1 MFDRGLDGD
10 TCMFRVRYIL
20 RQRAC
25 TRVTDGATS
34 TITKTGPFMYST
46 RCLAAASFA
55 ALTFLPAL
63 ATYAADLAA
72 TLRIDQVTVYPQTA
86 AVVRR
91 GEVTVPAGS
100 HRLIIR
106 GLPDPVDPAS
116 LRLSASSRV
125 VRLGGIEIEKIVA
138 TEFASEAERGLRQKL
153 TQLLDRRA
161 EVQDEV
167 PTAEQQLKLIDAI
180 ASAPVDRDAKLVIDG
195 ASLSTT
201 LSTISS
207 GAAAA
212 RAKIR
217 AAKVAIRDLDEQIEA
232 IKAELGKVSTERK
245 NSTEVRAVIEANTAV
260 TVPISLE
267 YRVTDAGWEWLYEAR
282 LDTQSKKMS
291 LGRQAA
297 IRQGSGEDWRD
308 VEVTVTTA
316 KPRINAG
323 TPAIQ
328 SLFVRLTEPRVE
340 SYDSDIQEIVVT
352 ASRRPRG
359 STRFRSEPEE
369 EQSPVITAEEFAT
382 EFTAEY
388 RIPGRATIT
397 SNRQPRM
404 YAVSEE
410 EFEAELVARAVLS
423 AETLA
428 RLEAT
433 FTYERDVPI
442 EAGRLQMYRDGSYI
456 GTAALPLLLPGS
468 DVRVPFGVDERI
480 RINVRDERAESGRR
494 GILSKQIL
502 SEHRRRYEI
511 TSYHATALPIEVVDR
526 VPVPRDSDIKVEV
539 LDGATAPTVRDLDGK
554 AGVLLWKLPGTP
566 KKTESIRHYYSVRY
580 PSDRVLSPT
589 EAGG

>member
-1 MFDRGLDGD
+1 MD
-10 TCMFRVRYIL
+10 
-20 RQRAC
+20 
-25 TRVTDGATS
+25 
-34 TITKTGPFMYST
+34 ST
-46 RCLAAASFA
+46 RYLVAAALAIFTVTA
-55 ALTFLPAL
+55 AP
-63 ATYAADLAA
+63 ATYAADLSA
-72 TLRIDQVTVYPQTA
+72 TLTIDQVTVYPKTA

-106 GLPDPVDPAS
+106 GLPDPVDAGS
-116 LRLSASSRV
+116 LRMSAGSRA

-138 TEFASEAERGLRQKL
+138 TEFVSESERALRKKL
-153 TQLLDRRA
+153 TELADRRA
-161 EVQDEV
+161 EIQDEV
-167 PTAEQQLKLIDAI
+167 PTAEQQLKLIDAV
-180 ASAPVDRDAKLVIDG
+180 ASAPVGRDTKVVIDG
-195 ASLSTT
+195 PSLSTT

-217 AAKVAIRDLDEQIEA
+217 AATIAMRDLDAQIEA
-232 IKAELGKVSTERK
+232 TKAELSKVATARK
-245 NSTEVRAVIEANTAV
+245 NTTEVRAVIEASAAV
-260 TVPISLE
+260 TVPVSLE

-297 IRQGSGEDWRD
+297 IQQGSGEDWSN

-316 KPRINAG
+316 KPRTNAG

-328 SLFVRLTEPRVE
+328 SLLLRLTDRPVAA
-340 SYDSDIQEIVVT
+340 SDARIEEVIVT
-352 ASRRPRG
+352 GMRRTRG
-359 STRFRSEPEE
+359 STRPRSEPEE
-369 EQSPVITAEEFAT
+369 EQAPLITAEEFAT

-388 RIPGRATIT
+388 RVPGRVTIT
-397 SNRQPRM
+397 SNRQLRM
-404 YAVSEE
+404 YPVSEE
-410 EFEAELVARAVLS
+410 EFDAELVARAVLS
-423 AETLA
+423 VETLA

-442 EAGRLQMYRDGSYI
+442 EAGRLQLYRDGSYI
-456 GTAALPLLLPGS
+456 GMAALPLLLPGS

-480 RINVRDERAESGRR
+480 RINVRDERAQSGRR
-494 GILSKQIL
+494 GMLNKQTL

-511 TSYHATALPIEVVDR
+511 TSYHGTALPIEVVDR
-526 VPVPRDSDIKVEV
+526 VPVPQESDIKVEV
-539 LDGATAPTVRDLDGK
+539 LEGATAPTVRNLDGK
-554 AGVLLWKLPGTP
+554 EGVYLWKLPGTP

-580 PSDRVLSPT
+580 PSDRVLSPA